1 METPEGEQSARS
13 RPGSDEA
20 PPSTRGRAIALFDLD
35 KTLVRKHTAR
45 LYIQYEYSIGR
56 ASLAQLTKVWG
67 WNLQYWVGAIDA
79 EDVSIRA
86 LRWYAG
92 RDVRALR
99 EEAAKWASESVV
111 PHISDAARRAVDEH
125 LSRGDFVAIATAA
138 PSFVAEP
145 MMKEFGI
152 DYVACSELE
161 TIEGALSGK
170 VIQPLCYGH
179 GKVERVKQLL
189 LRECGSD
196 DLTGAVAYS
205 DSITDEPLLSQ
216 VGKAV
221 AVNPDPRLLRVAR
234 RRGWR
239 IERW

>member
-1 METPEGEQSARS
+1 VDDLEREQSVRS
-13 RPGSDEA
+13 RPEGDDS

-56 ASLAQLTKVWG
+56 ASLTQLLKVWG

-79 EDVSIRA
+79 EDVSMRA

-92 RDVRALR
+92 RDVRTLR
-99 EEAAKWASESVV
+99 EEAARWAKESVV
-111 PHISDAARRAVDEH
+111 PHISDIARRTVDEH
-125 LSRGDFVAIATAA
+125 RSRGDFVAIATAA
-138 PSFVAEP
+138 PSFIAEP

-152 DYVACSELE
+152 EHVACSELE
-161 TIEGALSGK
+161 AVEGALSGQ
-170 VIQPLCYGH
+170 VIQPLCYGQ

-205 DSITDEPLLSQ
+205 DRSSCRASIPERCYLSI
-216 VGKAV
+216 
-221 AVNPDPRLLRVAR
+221 R
-234 RRGWR
+234 RYTRGSDCH
-239 IERW
+239 RWKPWHAALP

>member
-1 METPEGEQSARS
+1 MGREVETPEGEQSARS

-152 DYVACSELE
+152 D
-161 TIEGALSGK
+161 
-170 VIQPLCYGH
+170 CYGH